1 LSVLSDTPRE
11 LITVTGSV
19 KPAEAEITDAHSHV
33 WIAPV
38 PGVSTGGPV
47 LDDRSAIAAELV
59 DYRQAG
65 GGTVIDCQ
73 PGGCGRDGRVL
84 SELARESQVYIV
96 ACTGFHLQKYYPPGH
111 WLFQLSVDGGYAL
124 FLREITQGLEET
136 LENEEPVHAGFI
148 KVACEEEFGNSPM
161 ALIEAAA
168 MASLQTGAAVGVH
181 TEKGADA
188 ERIISLLMDFGL
200 RADRVVLC
208 HMDKRP
214 DFGLHCTLAQEGV
227 MLAYDTFYRP
237 KYRPEENVWPLLTR
251 MVGGGLDRQ
260 VSLATDIAEAKM
272 WSRMGNGPGLPGFI
286 TQIIPRLEALG
297 FEPDTIRRLVGEN
310 ITCCLALPKD
320 SVSRGA

>member
-1 LSVLSDTPRE
+1 M
-11 LITVTGSV
+11 
-19 KPAEAEITDAHSHV
+19 
-33 WIAPV
+33 
-38 PGVSTGGPV
+38 
-47 LDDRSAIAAELV
+47 LDDRDAITSELV

-84 SELARESQVYIV
+84 SELARESHVYIV
-96 ACTGFHLQKYYPPGH
+96 ACTGFHLDKYYTPDH
-111 WLFQLSVDGGYAL
+111 WLFRASVDEACAL

-136 LENEEPVHAGFI
+136 LENEQPVPAGFI
-148 KVACEEEFGNSPM
+148 KIAGEKEVDKSPM

-168 MASLQTGAAVGVH
+168 LASLETGAAIEVH

-188 ERIISLLMDFGL
+188 ERIISRLMDFGL
-200 RADRVVLC
+200 SANRVVLC

-214 DFGLHCTLAQEGV
+214 DFDLHRTLAQEGV

-251 MVGGGLDRQ
+251 MVADGLDRQ
-260 VSLATDIAEAKM
+260 VALATDMAEAKM
-272 WSRMGNGPGLPGFI
+272 WSRLGSGPGLTGLI
-286 TQIIPRLEALG
+286 THIIPRLEALG

-310 ITCCLALPKD
+310 ITCRLALPRG